1 MCGRYSMD
9 SEFIA
14 IIIPAAGRSLE
25 RTDMVRY
32 RSPLLAER
40 SMKAPDEIVLYH
52 VSGDVE
58 YFECV
63 DGRNRE

>member
-1 MCGRYSMD
+1 MD

-14 IIIPAAGRSLE
+14 IVIPAAAAASSGRIW
-25 RTDMVRY
+25 VRY